1 MSPVLLLHLLRQAPR
16 FVERKHGADAA
27 SLEPSMDHVCKH
39 IDMKQPAAAVAVS
52 VKRYAATTPVQCAW
66 KRYAALTQVH
76 SVRISG
82 MPLLHRCTV
91 CVIAQAGKETREA
104 PQYTTMAMRDSDSEH
119 GTLSAKTLIW
129 GECGDD
135 GDDDMSTRAYELDA
149 FTQTAVA
156 VPGFVETLRF
166 YLGTAIG
173 IKLLNTQCSVACL

>member
-1 MSPVLLLHLLRQAPR
+1 
-16 FVERKHGADAA
+16 
-27 SLEPSMDHVCKH
+27 MDHVCKH

-91 CVIAQAGKETREA
+91 
-104 PQYTTMAMRDSDSEH
+104 
-119 GTLSAKTLIW
+119 
-129 GECGDD
+129 
-135 GDDDMSTRAYELDA
+135 
-149 FTQTAVA
+149 TAVA

-173 IKLLNTQCSVACL
+173 IKLLNTQCSEACL